1 MLLKLGG
8 RRMGCTKYRKSCL
21 VHHSKPRKPGNY
33 RKGRILRVGSAVDF
47 ELFEL
52 LGLARVTQRLQDI
65 P

>member
-1 MLLKLGG
+1 
-8 RRMGCTKYRKSCL
+8 MGCTKYRKSCL

>member
-1 MLLKLGG
+1 
-8 RRMGCTKYRKSCL
+8 MGCTKYRKSCL
-21 VHHSKPRKPGNY
+21 VHRSKPRKPGNY

-52 LGLARVTQRLQDI
+52 FGLACVAQCPQDF